1 MNERRKYRRANFS
14 IKLIYK
20 VMGIKGEVPLKS
32 IDIGGGGIKIR
43 LKGPIKVGTQIE
55 LGMNLPK
62 NGDLFFALGRIAWQ
76 AKTAKKDIAGKYLY
90 ETGIEFLKLDVIHRT
105 KMIGQVYEQLKEG
118 KSEV

>member
-1 MNERRKYRRANFS
+1 MNERTKYRRVSFP

-32 IDIGGGGIKIR
+32 IDIGGGGMKIY
-43 LKGPIKVGTQIE
+43 LKESIKVGTLIE

-62 NGDLFFALGRIAWQ
+62 NGDLFFALGRVAWQ
-76 AKTAKKDIAGKYLY
+76 AKTAKKDMAGKELY
-90 ETGIEFLKLDVIHRT
+90 ETGIEFIKLDVIHRT
-105 KMIGQVYEQLKEG
+105 KMIGLVHELLKEG